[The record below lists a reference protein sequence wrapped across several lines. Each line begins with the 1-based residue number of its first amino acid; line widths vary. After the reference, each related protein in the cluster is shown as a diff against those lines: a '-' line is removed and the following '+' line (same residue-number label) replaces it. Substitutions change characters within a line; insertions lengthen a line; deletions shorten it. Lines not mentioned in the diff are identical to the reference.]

1 MAGPRGRPD
10 NRPCDPVLVSNLRLA
25 GLLLVAAFL
34 SVAQERSRQPGS
46 GDGLPWVFVQAPE
59 VAALNAIADKDRFP
73 RGSRIVLFTPPEQ
86 GGKVLSLTPDFWS
99 AADPQVSFDGKSI
112 LFAGRRAKRDSWQI
126 WEMEVDGRHKRRLTS
141 CAGDCLKP
149 AYLPGNRIAF
159 TQVRWAG
166 NRPQGRVRVAQRDG
180 SGAHPITFGRTS
192 FELASVL
199 RDGRLLLLGRHSW
212 GGSQNGSSVELYTV
226 WPDGTGLA
234 SLRCEHDPNVARTT
248 ARETEDGSIVFIKSS
263 YTDASAG
270 ALAEIARGSQGNSV
284 FGGAEGLY
292 LSVQP
297 LRHDE
302 FVVAWRPGRTGSR
315 SATHPSRY
323 ELRHLERTKSGPGRL
338 MYRHPRLHSF
348 DAVPVAAHPQPRLF
362 PSILNRSKK
371 TGTLIGLN
379 SYLSSTERLV
389 PGSIQ
394 KVRVLAQD
402 EVAGGIRILGVAP
415 VAADGSFFL
424 EVPADTP
431 LRLELLDASERPLA
445 AQKSWFW
452 VRPGENRACVGCHED
467 RALAPENT
475 VPQILSRKDVP
486 FRLTGQG
493 TPERVA
499 QQQE

>member
-1 MAGPRGRPD
+1 MAGPWGRPD
-10 NRPCDPVLVSNLRLA
+10 NRAGDAVLLLTLRLT
-25 GLLLVAAFL
+25 GVLLVAAFL
-34 SVAQERSRQPGS
+34 SGAQTRSRPQQS
-46 GDGLPWVFVQAPE
+46 GPRLPWVFVQAPE
-59 VAALNAIADKDRFP
+59 VATLGAIVDKDRFP

-86 GGKVLSLTPDFWS
+86 GGKLLVLTADFWS

-112 LFAGRRAKRDSWQI
+112 LFAGRRAKRGPWQI
-126 WEMEVDGRHKRRLTS
+126 WEMAADGQRKRRLTS

-159 TQVRWAG
+159 TKVRWGG
-166 NRPQGRVRVAQRDG
+166 NRSQGRVQVAQGDG
-180 SGAHPITFGRTS
+180 SGAHPITFGPTS

-199 RDGRLLLLGRHSW
+199 RDGRLLLLGQA
-212 GGSQNGSSVELYTV
+212 SQGDSQSGSSVELYTV

-234 SLRCEHDPNVARTT
+234 SLRCEHEQNVARTM
-248 ARETEDGSIVFIKSS
+248 ARETDDGSIVFIKSS
-263 YTDASAG
+263 HSGASAG
-270 ALAEIARGSQGNSV
+270 TLAEIAHGSLGNSV
-284 FGGAEGLY
+284 FRGAEGLY

-302 FVVAWRPGRTGSR
+302 FVVAWRPGRSVSGG
-315 SATHPSRY
+315 ATHPNTY
-323 ELRHLERTKSGPGRL
+323 ELRHLERTQNGPGRL

-348 DAVPVAAHPQPRLF
+348 DAVPVAAHPRPRLF

-371 TGTLIGLN
+371 TGTLLCLN
-379 SYLSSTERLV
+379 SYLSSTEHLV
-389 PGSIQ
+389 PGTIQ
-394 KVRVLAQD
+394 KVRVVAQE

-431 LRLELLDASERPLA
+431 LRLELLDSNERLLG
-445 AQKSWFW
+445 AQKTWFW

-467 RALAPENT
+467 RALAPENA
-475 VPQILSRKDVP
+475 VPQILLRQDVP

-493 TPERVA
+493 TPEKVA

>member
-1 MAGPRGRPD
+1 
-10 NRPCDPVLVSNLRLA
+10 
-25 GLLLVAAFL
+25 
-34 SVAQERSRQPGS
+34 
-46 GDGLPWVFVQAPE
+46 
-59 VAALNAIADKDRFP
+59 
-73 RGSRIVLFTPPEQ
+73 
-86 GGKVLSLTPDFWS
+86 
-99 AADPQVSFDGKSI
+99 
-112 LFAGRRAKRDSWQI
+112 
-126 WEMEVDGRHKRRLTS
+126 
-141 CAGDCLKP
+141 
-149 AYLPGNRIAF
+149 
-159 TQVRWAG
+159 
-166 NRPQGRVRVAQRDG
+166 
-180 SGAHPITFGRTS
+180 
-192 FELASVL
+192 
-199 RDGRLLLLGRHSW
+199 
-212 GGSQNGSSVELYTV
+212 
-226 WPDGTGLA
+226 
-234 SLRCEHDPNVARTT
+234 
-248 ARETEDGSIVFIKSS
+248 
-263 YTDASAG
+263 
-270 ALAEIARGSQGNSV
+270 
-284 FGGAEGLY
+284 
-292 LSVQP
+292 
-297 LRHDE
+297 
-302 FVVAWRPGRTGSR
+302 
-315 SATHPSRY
+315 
-323 ELRHLERTKSGPGRL
+323 

-371 TGTLIGLN
+371 TGNLIGLN

-389 PGSIQ
+389 PGTIQ

-499 QQQE
+499 Q